1 MDSTS
6 NIFIIFVII
15 LFIFFTSMDEDLN
28 KYIERKS
35 YTFLFLIIIV
45 AFIYQKIHLGWLLVI
60 MGIFMYLNMDLTTK
74 YGPQMK
80 KWLNRI
86 KAKMNQLNGNKSNK
100 KLRVS
105 DKQEHFSSNGYDDSE
120 NIDNAEDNN
129 YDVKPYV
136 INELQKEIQN
146 LPIKTSNNIS
156 INNSSINNFSQNPV
170 QEEKPLQEP
179 FKLNVQEIK
188 EMYENI
194 KNQLSELDKK

>member
-146 LPIKTSNNIS
+146 LPIKTSNN
-156 INNSSINNFSQNPV
+156 SSINNFSQNPV
-170 QEEKPLQEP
+170 QEEKQLQEP

>member
-60 MGIFMYLNMDLTTK
+60 MGIFIYLNMDLTTK

-100 KLRVS
+100 KSKIS
-105 DKQEHFSSNGYDDSE
+105 DQQEHFSSNGQK
-120 NIDNAEDNN
+120 NIDNSEDIDGPEDNN
-129 YDVKPYV
+129 YDVKPYIV
-136 INELQKEIQN
+136 NELQKEIQN
-146 LPIKTSNNIS
+146 LPIKTSNN
-156 INNSSINNFSQNPV
+156 SSINNFLQNPV

>member
-60 MGIFMYLNMDLTTK
+60 MGIFIYLNMDLTTK

-100 KLRVS
+100 KSKIS
-105 DKQEHFSSNGYDDSE
+105 DQQEHFSSNGYDDSE
-120 NIDNAEDNN
+120 NTDNADDNN

-146 LPIKTSNNIS
+146 LPIKTS
-156 INNSSINNFSQNPV
+156 NNSSINNFSQNPV

>member
-1 MDSTS
+1 
-6 NIFIIFVII
+6 
-15 LFIFFTSMDEDLN
+15 
-28 KYIERKS
+28 
-35 YTFLFLIIIV
+35 
-45 AFIYQKIHLGWLLVI
+45 
-60 MGIFMYLNMDLTTK
+60 MDLTTK

-100 KLRVS
+100 KSKIS
-105 DKQEHFSSNGYDDSE
+105 DQQEHFSSNGQK
-120 NIDNAEDNN
+120 NIDNSEDIDGPEDNN
-129 YDVKPYV
+129 YDVKPYIV
-136 INELQKEIQN
+136 NELQKEIQN
-146 LPIKTSNNIS
+146 LPIKTS
-156 INNSSINNFSQNPV
+156 NNSSINNFSQNPV

>member
-60 MGIFMYLNMDLTTK
+60 MGIFIYLNMDLTTK

-100 KLRVS
+100 KSKIS
-105 DKQEHFSSNGYDDSE
+105 DQQEHFSSNGQK
-120 NIDNAEDNN
+120 NIDNSEDIDGPEDNN
-129 YDVKPYV
+129 YDVKPYIV
-136 INELQKEIQN
+136 NELQKEIQN
-146 LPIKTSNNIS
+146 LPIKTSNN
-156 INNSSINNFSQNPV
+156 SSINNFLQNPV

-194 KNQLSELDKK
+194 KNQLSELEKK

>member
-120 NIDNAEDNN
+120 NTDNADDNN

-146 LPIKTSNNIS
+146 LPIKTSNN
-156 INNSSINNFSQNPV
+156 SSINNFSQNPV
-170 QEEKPLQEP
+170 QEEKQLQEP

>member
-156 INNSSINNFSQNPV
+156 INNFSQNPV
-170 QEEKPLQEP
+170 QEEKQ
-179 FKLNVQEIK
+179 
-188 EMYENI
+188 
-194 KNQLSELDKK
+194 